1 METIRNLL
9 KDLTSNPTLRMKYAK
24 DQARWLFPL
33 PPKQLEKADQEE
45 SGPSRLD
52 PELHEMVDK
61 ELDEPVVRM
70 PNLFNTR

>member
-1 METIRNLL
+1 
-9 KDLTSNPTLRMKYAK
+9 MKYAK

-52 PELHEMVDK
+52 SELHEMVDK

-70 PNLFNTR
+70 PNLFNSRKNIYQC